1 MLRRIGRRGASAVEF
16 ALVAPVLLLLLAGT
30 YDAANAIQ
38 LSLRL
43 ERAAR
48 AGAQYALADPGNATA
63 IRDVVIQAW
72 PELTVAEV
80 SVACGCGAAAAACG
94 TACPPGVSRTVTVTA
109 ERSLSPL
116 LLQDFSKGSGHAV
129 VRLR

>member
-1 MLRRIGRRGASAVEF
+1 MGKAGAAAVEL
-16 ALVAPVLLLLLAGT
+16 ALVAPVLLLLSAGA

-48 AGAQYALADPGNATA
+48 AGAQFAMANPTDASTIQSA
-63 IRDVVIQAW
+63 VIQAW
-72 PELTVAEV
+72 PELTAAEV
-80 SVACGCGAAAAACG
+80 TVTCNCDATATACGAACS
-94 TACPPGVSRTVTVTA
+94 PGASRTVSVTA

-116 LLQDFSKGSGHAV
+116 ILASFNKGFGNAV
-129 VRLR
+129 LRLR